1 MFSARHS
8 VARVRPNVVVFM
20 VAACWGPRP
29 ARATPSFAHT
39 HSSRPPRLLSRLR
52 PPHPP
57 PLQPEWANARSFHA
71 GGQLRPGG
79 TNGRPGQKTA
89 KPQEAQHLCTA
100 LFRKRAPDR
109 RAARPLR
116 AHAPQPPTLALH
128 ANTTASCPL
137 PPRTP
142 RPSPLT
148 SSASSRAHAH
158 LSSPG
163 EGAETVSLAR
173 SRGGGGGQAGIPEF
187 PFSPP
192 RIKMR
197 VLKLSWFLFYFF
209 FPFFQYTSLS
219 FKKRDIK
226 KKEKKTKMFKK
237 KNKQHPHLCLYIAS

>member
-1 MFSARHS
+1 M
-8 VARVRPNVVVFM
+8 
-20 VAACWGPRP
+20 
-29 ARATPSFAHT
+29 
-39 HSSRPPRLLSRLR
+39 
-52 PPHPP
+52 
-57 PLQPEWANARSFHA
+57 NARSFHT

-79 TNGRPGQKTA
+79 TKGRPGQKIA

-100 LFRKRAPDR
+100 LFRKSAPDR

-128 ANTTASCPL
+128 ANTTASCPF

-173 SRGGGGGQAGIPEF
+173 SRGGGGGRAGVPEF

-209 FPFFQYTSLS
+209 SPFSSILACLLRKGILKKK
-219 FKKRDIK
+219 KKRQ
-226 KKEKKTKMFKK
+226 
-237 KNKQHPHLCLYIAS
+237 KNV